1 MTSQRTLS
9 LEFRPFDPSHYD
21 RFVEVRNANYPDQ
34 SVSVAEWR
42 SWDEG
47 LDKTK
52 YLQKRFE
59 CIDQNDDEILGFG
72 EVSHAI
78 DMYHPRKFM
87 VSILVDPPQQGKGIG
102 RAIYDRIVEELAGLD
117 AIVAWSLNKEDLP
130 VRVEFFR
137 RRGFYEK
144 QRLWESHLNVTTA
157 NPSRFRQYLENAS
170 KQGITFT
177 TLAEEQDKG
186 PEALKKIHEL
196 VQLIMAD
203 MPREAPFTPFSYEQ
217 WEALALRNPRFLP
230 EGFII
235 AKDGS
240 RYVGL
245 SNVHRN
251 ETQPQLLSQDDT
263 GVIREYRGR
272 GLAIALKLKI
282 TEYAQENHYTTIKTW
297 NDSRNAPMLAVNT
310 KLGFKRQVG
319 WIMMEKTL
327 QQEPSQN

>member
-1 MTSQRTLS
+1 MTSQSTLR
-9 LEFRPFDPSHYD
+9 LAFRPFDPSHYD

-34 SVSVAEWR
+34 TVSVAEWR

-52 YLQKRFE
+52 YLQRRFE
-59 CIDQNDDEILGFG
+59 CIDQTKDQILGFG
-72 EVSHAI
+72 EVYHAI
-78 DMYHPRKFM
+78 DMFHPRKFM
-87 VSILVDPPQQGKGIG
+87 VNLLVDPPYQGKGIG
-102 RAIYDRIVEELAGLD
+102 RAIYERIANELTELD
-117 AIVAWSLNKEDLP
+117 AIVAWSMNKEDLP

-137 RRGFYEK
+137 KRGFYEK
-144 QRLWESHLNVTTA
+144 QRLWESRLDVTTA
-157 NPSRFRQYLENAS
+157 DPSQFREYLDNAS

-177 TLAEEQDKG
+177 TLAEEQHKG
-186 PEALKKIHEL
+186 LEALRKIHEL

-203 MPREAPFTPFSYEQ
+203 MPREAPFTPVTYEQ
-217 WEALALRNPRFLP
+217 WEALALRNPRLVP

-240 RYVGL
+240 KYVGL
-245 SNVHRN
+245 SNVFRN
-251 ETQPQLLSQDDT
+251 ETEPQLLNQDDT

-272 GLAIALKLKI
+272 GIATALKLKI
-282 TEYAQENHYTTIKTW
+282 TEYAQNHGYTRIKTW

-319 WIMMEKTL
+319 WMIMEKTL
-327 QQEPSQN
+327 RPDIAP

>member
-21 RFVEVRNANYPDQ
+21 RFVQIRNANYPDQ
-34 SVSVAEWR
+34 TVSVAEWR
-42 SWDEG
+42 SWEDA

-52 YLQKRFE
+52 YLQRRFE
-59 CIDQNDDEILGFG
+59 CIDQNNNQILGFG

-87 VSILVDPPQQGKGIG
+87 VNLLVDPPQQGKGIG
-102 RAIYDRIVEELAGLD
+102 RAIYERIANELSDLS
-117 AIVAWSLNKEDLP
+117 AIVAWSLNRENLP
-130 VRVEFFR
+130 VRIEFFKK
-137 RRGFYEK
+137 RGFSEK
-144 QRLWESHLNVTTA
+144 QKLWESRLDLTTA
-157 NPSRFRQYLENAS
+157 DPSRYRQYLDNAS

-177 TLAEEQDKG
+177 TLAEEQRKG

-203 MPREAPFTPFSYEQ
+203 MPREAPFTPVSYQQ
-217 WEALALRNPRFLP
+217 WEALALRNPRFIP
-230 EGFII
+230 EGFMI
-235 AKDGS
+235 AKDGPN
-240 RYVGL
+240 YIGL
-245 SNVHRN
+245 SNVLRN
-251 ETQPQLLSQDDT
+251 ETNPQLLNQDDT

-272 GLAIALKLKI
+272 GIAIALKLKI
-282 TEYAQENHYTTIKTW
+282 TEYAQENGYTTIRTW
-297 NDSRNAPMLAVNT
+297 NDSHNAPMLAVNT

-327 QQEPSQN
+327 DPSALT